1 MNFLDF
7 IYEMKDLHVQIEV
20 ENANGEIINEIIDA
34 LSFVYKKRTDRYIR
48 PRIIKGKMSDNE
60 LHMFITMYNK
70 DDIKIDFKGEN
81 LTININNELVYDM
94 DNINEN
100 NIAEKLYDVYSK
112 HLSNQKFT
120 IMKKFN
126 EI

>member
-1 MNFLDF
+1 MKFLEF

-20 ENANGEIINEIIDA
+20 ENANGEIINQIIDA

-48 PRIIKGKMSDNE
+48 PRIIKGKMSDGE
-60 LHMFITMYNK
+60 LYMFITMYNK

>member
-48 PRIIKGKMSDNE
+48 PRIIKGKMLDSE

-81 LTININNELVYDM
+81 LKININNELVYDM